1 MNTLD
6 RNIIV
11 YNALCK
17 VFREGAYASI
27 SLGEFIDGLDPRDA
41 AYVTRVYYG
50 VISKSVEL
58 DYVIGKLTTKKP
70 KPAAMIALKI
80 GIYMLRYMDEP
91 DYAVVN
97 TQTEL
102 MKKIGKR
109 ELGGFVNAVL
119 RRSDEVKLPISDKN
133 VAREISVNYSCPEWI
148 VKLLLSDHGERFTRE
163 FLSAKLDER
172 PHVRI
177 NERKITD
184 EEWQKKIAGEYEKT
198 DCGYYASV
206 RALKPIDKTL
216 YTVQSRSSV
225 LAAEIYACG
234 IADKPKI
241 LDLCAAP
248 GGKAVYLA
256 YLTGGEVTACDIHPH
271 RVDLIRSYAER
282 MSEKVNAVINDATVI
297 NNEWIGAFDLVV
309 CDVPCSGLGVIHSK
323 PDILLSRD
331 AEDID
336 ALVGVQ
342 SKILRAAAAY
352 VGKGGRLCYS
362 TCTVVNEENEGVV
375 NAFLKENP
383 NFSAEPIAFDK
394 VKAGADGFVRIYPQ
408 SDGTDGFFVA
418 SLRRIE

>member
-148 VKLLLSDHGERFTRE
+148 VKLLLSDHGERFG
-163 FLSAKLDER
+163 A
-172 PHVRI
+172 
-177 NERKITD
+177 
-184 EEWQKKIAGEYEKT
+184 
-198 DCGYYASV
+198 
-206 RALKPIDKTL
+206 RA
-216 YTVQSRSSV
+216 
-225 LAAEIYACG
+225 
-234 IADKPKI
+234 
-241 LDLCAAP
+241 
-248 GGKAVYLA
+248 
-256 YLTGGEVTACDIHPH
+256 
-271 RVDLIRSYAER
+271 
-282 MSEKVNAVINDATVI
+282 
-297 NNEWIGAFDLVV
+297 
-309 CDVPCSGLGVIHSK
+309 
-323 PDILLSRD
+323 
-331 AEDID
+331 
-336 ALVGVQ
+336 
-342 SKILRAAAAY
+342 
-352 VGKGGRLCYS
+352 
-362 TCTVVNEENEGVV
+362 
-375 NAFLKENP
+375 
-383 NFSAEPIAFDK
+383 
-394 VKAGADGFVRIYPQ
+394 
-408 SDGTDGFFVA
+408 
-418 SLRRIE
+418 